1 MVLAC
6 DLWDGALCDGVC
18 DGVGDG
24 DRDGVLTLAAL
35 VLALMLGYLLGS
47 FRLRPCAGRFQYVWS
62 PKPLLVFI
70 YVDNF
75 SVLC

>member
-1 MVLAC
+1 MVLAF
-6 DLWDGALCDGVC
+6 DLWDGALCNDVC

-35 VLALMLGYLLGS
+35 VLALMLGYLVGS

-62 PKPLLVFI
+62 PNPLLGFI
-70 YVDNF
+70 
-75 SVLC
+75 S

>member
-1 MVLAC
+1 MVLAFEM
-6 DLWDGALCDGVC
+6 WDGVFDGVC

-24 DRDGVLTLAAL
+24 GRDGVLTLAAL
-35 VLALMLGYLLGS
+35 VLALMLGYLVGS
-47 FRLRPCAGRFQYVWS
+47 FRLRSCAGRFQYVWS

>member
-1 MVLAC
+1 MVLAFEI
-6 DLWDGALCDGVC
+6 WDGVCDGVC

-35 VLALMLGYLLGS
+35 VLALMLGYLVGS

>member
-6 DLWDGALCDGVC
+6 DMWDGVWDGVC

-35 VLALMLGYLLGS
+35 VLALMLGYLVGS

-62 PKPLLVFI
+62 PNPLLVFI

-75 SVLC
+75 LTLC